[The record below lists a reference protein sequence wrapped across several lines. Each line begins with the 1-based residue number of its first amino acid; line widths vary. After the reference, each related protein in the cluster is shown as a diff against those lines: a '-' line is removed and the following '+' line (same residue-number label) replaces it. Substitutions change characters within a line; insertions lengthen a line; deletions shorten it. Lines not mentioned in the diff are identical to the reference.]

1 MSRPISI
8 HSKDTLI
15 SIMGYPV
22 TRVSRFSY
30 NPNLNSEQLWEAGNE
45 NFVENSYD
53 DIITTAV
60 SFENNDWGVVDNLQM
75 ALGVYSGTQ
84 NTGTVTEADFK
95 TALTTFMVYERDKFG
110 NLLQSVWIPGAYI
123 DSFTF
128 DYDARG
134 IARESYDFTGGEERV
149 FVGKYKYAKYL
160 AGINPSGSTF
170 TVNSLAVTQTN
181 ILYAM
186 VNSQVIDATNITVT
200 NNVSDSTIDIS
211 ASGVTLGTNDVVGV
225 VYYESTGSPTFLS
238 TSGVGGI
245 RGGSIILKLGLDQWL
260 RVQSV
265 SINGR
270 IERDEVGE
278 MGNPDMLAYDYNNMT
293 IEVTVNAL
301 KSDLYEYAVIAGEG
315 ANWATR
321 DTNGLILNLTKAKGN
336 KLTLSAEIYDK
347 PQSRGGT
354 LLKTVTLS
362 NLELS
367 AKNES
372 LDVPGRNEISFTLV
386 GSQISVAGQ
395 GAVGLLSNTAGN
407 WTGSI

>member
-1 MSRPISI
+1 MGRPISI

-30 NPNLNSEQLWEAGNE
+30 NPNLNAEQLWEAGNE
-45 NFVENSYD
+45 NFVENSYE

-75 ALGVYSGTQ
+75 ALGIYAGTQ

-95 TALTTFMVYERDKFG
+95 TARTTFMVYERDKFG
-110 NLLQSVWIPGAYI
+110 NLLQSVWIPCAYI
-123 DSFTF
+123 NSFTF

-134 IARESYDFTGGEERV
+134 VARESYDFTGGEERV
-149 FVGKYKYAKYL
+149 FIGKFKYSKFHK
-160 AGINPSGSTF
+160 GTFVDSTTF
-170 TVNSLAVTQTN
+170 SITDTSVTTADV
-181 ILYAM
+181 LYVM
-186 VNSQVIDATNITVT
+186 VNSQVYDSTVISAIDATTGNVT
-200 NNVSDSTIDIS
+200 LTGVSIDSTD
-211 ASGVTLGTNDVVGV
+211 LVGLV
-225 VYYESTGSPTFLS
+225 AYSTTGSPTFLT
-238 TSGVGGI
+238 TSGIGGI
-245 RGGSIILKLGLDQWL
+245 RGGSIVLKLGGNQWL

-270 IERDEVGE
+270 IERDDIGE
-278 MGNPDMLAYDYNNMT
+278 LGNPNLLSSDYNSMT

-301 KSDLYEYAVIAGEG
+301 KSDLYEYAVIAGED

-336 KLTLSAEIYDK
+336 KLTLTSEIYDK

-354 LLKTVTLS
+354 LLKTVTLA

-367 AKNES
+367 DKSES

-395 GAVGLLSNTAGN
+395 GAVGLLSNTASN